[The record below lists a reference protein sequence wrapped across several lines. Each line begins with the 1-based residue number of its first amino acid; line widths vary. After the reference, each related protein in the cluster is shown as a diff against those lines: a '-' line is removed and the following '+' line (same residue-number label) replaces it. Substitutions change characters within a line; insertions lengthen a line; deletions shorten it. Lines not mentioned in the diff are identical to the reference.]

1 MKGSVVGQLAWSL
14 GVICTATWPFAQ
26 AVRSA
31 GVQDQQV
38 LRVTTH
44 LVEVHVVV
52 HDKQGAPVEGLTRG
66 DFTVVD
72 NGKEEQISVFSVE
85 SNRRM
90 QEPIEPLPPN
100 IFSNRVAR
108 QGGIP
113 TNVAVILLDGLDTTF
128 WDLAYARRQLIKLLT
143 QLQPQDRVAL
153 YFLGRQLSVVQ
164 DFTGD
169 PSPLLEA
176 LRRYRPQTAA
186 QLASNVQT
194 PAMQDRFEG
203 LSGLAAVAATQLDAG
218 MTVLMLMDES
228 VRQYSA
234 ERVLDALLA
243 IAEHLSG
250 LPGRKSL
257 VWIAGEIYLPLQ
269 DNPHLS
275 DKRRRLILTL
285 NHADVAIYPIDARG
299 LFIDPDFHA
308 EDHDFAHFD
317 RGEHGRALDAM
328 NFAIFA
334 ANYIARETGGRA
346 FYNTNDLRTA
356 MRTALGDSE
365 VTYTLGYY
373 PSHAKWDGEFRPIK
387 VLVNRKDVEVR
398 HRHGYYARTA
408 LPVENADPIAL
419 LKDAAE
425 NPLDA
430 TGIGLT
436 VRARPRDGAADQ
448 VEIAVNV
455 DARDLTFQPVKGLW
469 TVRFD
474 TWVGQYSNKGASL
487 EGVSKTTSADLKEET
502 YLKILR
508 EGGVS
513 LTFEERIKPG
523 AQELRV
529 AVRDAASGSVG
540 SVRIPLADLH

>member
-72 NGKEEQISVFSVE
+72 NGKEERISVFSVE

-143 QLQPQDRVAL
+143 QLRPQDRVAL
-153 YFLGRQLSVVQ
+153 YFLGRQLSIVQ
-164 DFTGD
+164 DFTSD
-169 PSPLLEA
+169 LSPLLQA
-176 LRRYRPQTAA
+176 LRGYRAQTAP
-186 QLASNVQT
+186 QFASNAEN
-194 PAMQDRFEG
+194 PAMQSRFEG
-203 LSGLAAVAATQLDAG
+203 LSGPAALAATQLDAG
-218 MTVLMLMDES
+218 MTVLMDKF

-243 IAEHLSG
+243 IAQHLSG

-257 VWIAGEIYLPLQ
+257 VWIAGEIFFPLQ
-269 DNPHLS
+269 DNPHYS
-275 DKRRRLILTL
+275 NKMRRLILVL
-285 NHADVAIYPIDARG
+285 NNADVAIYPIDARG
-299 LFIDPDFHA
+299 LFTDPDFHA

-328 NFAIFA
+328 NMAIFA
-334 ANYIARETGGRA
+334 MNYMARETGGRA

-356 MRTALGDSE
+356 MRTALDDSE

-373 PSHAKWDGEFRPIK
+373 PSQAKWDGEFRPIK

-436 VRARPRDGAADQ
+436 VRASPLDGAVDQ
-448 VEIAVNV
+448 VEVAVNV
-455 DARDLTFQPVKGLW
+455 DAQDLTFQPLKGLW

-502 YLKILR
+502 YRKILR

-513 LTFEERIKPG
+513 LTFEEKIKPG
-523 AQELRV
+523 ARELRV